1 MEFLNQLEASAFAQ
15 WLSISMAG
23 FPTLI
28 ALHSVGMAV
37 AVGLSLI
44 VTLHLYDKLPGLQ
57 AELVP
62 RLLTLGIWGFTLN
75 FVTGLLLFI
84 TRGHDYIT
92 SLIFLTKMALVLIS
106 AIAMFWLRSRFTHL
120 ETQPKRAATGGL
132 HRRIALFATVTWF
145 GAVVTGRLIAYLS
158 DIYR

>member
-1 MEFLNQLEASAFAQ
+1 MDFLNQLEASAFAQ

-44 VTLHLYDKLPGLQ
+44 VTLHLYRIVDGLH
-57 AELVP
+57 ADLLP
-62 RLLTLGIWGFTLN
+62 RLLTLAIWGFTLN
-75 FVTGLLLFI
+75 FVTGLALFI
-84 TRGHDYIT
+84 TRGQDYIQ

-106 AIAMFWLRSRFTHL
+106 AIAMFWLRGRLTPTEGVFK
-120 ETQPKRAATGGL
+120 PAAVDSL
-132 HRRIALFATVTWF
+132 ARRVSLFATITWF
-145 GAVVTGRLIAYLS
+145 GGVVTGRLIAYLS